1 MSYADKLNCVKCR
14 PSIGYV
20 HPHIFNQ
27 RFKNQPPILGNIW
40 MDIHFETG
48 WGWTKASRLVSP
60 KQLCRE
66 CYVARVEEL
75 ESKMIADM
83 EKEMNI
89 RNSMEVE

>member
-20 HPHIFNQ
+20 DPHIFNE

-40 MDIHFETG
+40 IDIHVDSG
-48 WGWTKASRLVSP
+48 WGYVKVNRLVSP

-75 ESKMIADM
+75 ESK
-83 EKEMNI
+83 KFG
-89 RNSMEVE
+89 EVV

>member
-1 MSYADKLNCVKCR
+1 MSYAHKLNCVKCR

-20 HPHIFNQ
+20 DPQIFNE

-40 MDIHFETG
+40 MDILVDSGCGYVEARH
-48 WGWTKASRLVSP
+48 LVSP

-75 ESKMIADM
+75 ESKMTADM
-83 EKEMNI
+83 KKEM
-89 RNSMEVE
+89 SQ